1 MQTKVSSQMPTEPVD
16 CDGLKKLIREVP
28 DFPKKG
34 ILFYDITTLLKDK
47 LGFARLIDALS
58 EHYIGKE
65 IDLVLG
71 MEARGFIFGP
81 ALAYRLNAG
90 FVPVRKPGKLPA
102 ETEKVSY
109 DLEYGSN
116 SLEMHKDA
124 IEPGQ
129 RVLIVDDLLATGGT
143 AVATAKLASGLG
155 AQIAGLAFVV
165 ELDFLRGRE
174 KLAKYDVFSLLHYD
188 R

>member
-1 MQTKVSSQMPTEPVD
+1 MGSKAAVNCEP
-16 CDGLKKLIREVP
+16 LKELIREVP

-47 LGFARLIDALS
+47 LGFATLIDALA
-58 EHYIGKE
+58 EHYLNKD

-90 FVPVRKPGKLPA
+90 FVQVRKPGKPPA
-102 ETEKVSY
+102 ATASLSY

-116 SLEMHKDA
+116 TLEIHKDA
-124 IEPGQ
+124 IQSGQ
-129 RVLIVDDLLATGGT
+129 RVIIVDDLLATGGT
-143 AVATAKLASGLG
+143 AGATVQLAKSLG
-155 AQIAGLAFVV
+155 ADVCGVGFVV
-165 ELDFLRGRE
+165 ELDFLNGRE
-174 KLAKYDVFSLLHYD
+174 KLKGCDVFSLLHYD
-188 R
+188 K